1 MSDSGTESALT
12 PAPGDRLLL
21 GLLIVLIVGVPT
33 VFLRTTF
40 TTFDVP
46 QLTVLW
52 VLAVAVALVG
62 VYRVLVTGVV
72 ERGPLVLTV
81 TSASFLAALVLTS
94 VLSEQPWVAF
104 TGLTVRGAGAITYGL
119 CLVLMHAVYRLGRR
133 RSLQPVVLAFV
144 VAHALVVLYALL
156 QAYGLDPFT
165 WGAGILYVGPVFS
178 TLGNP
183 NFSAGY
189 VGLTLPLVVWVAFG
203 SRFPVVLRV
212 VGGAGAGASVVALAY
227 LNSFQGDVA
236 ALASIAVL
244 GQWVWQRGSRYRLV
258 AVAVVLPVA
267 AVITG
272 VPLILDAP
280 AKGTLLSLVAVV
292 GVCAGLGTWWDR
304 YSPVAAGAGSE
315 DAVVQPAIV
324 AFFRGR
330 PWLRPA
336 LALVAVSVG
345 GVLFGGRIL
354 GELGSGLEQR
364 FAFWRTSLSIFA
376 SNPIVGTGLETYP
389 AHFTAH
395 RPLSHA
401 MEYEFVLS
409 DSPHSVPLGLLSG
422 GGLLLALTY
431 LAIMTVIFWAGL
443 RAVRHADGPERSL
456 YGAVLAAWV
465 AYQVQSS
472 VSIDMPG
479 LIYTQ
484 WILGGVLLVGG
495 AAGSRPRAALPWA
508 PGRARSPSLRRRDS
522 RWRIVALTLPV
533 AGVLALLLNPL
544 TAPVRADLA
553 AYRAQQA
560 LDRTD
565 FQTAGDELL
574 WAIDLQPRN
583 GFYAEGMA
591 LIYAESGLLD
601 LAYEERVRSAR
612 LRPGNPY
619 SALIAA
625 RAAIGMGR
633 LEVAEHWL
641 ERAVS
646 VEPNG
651 AQVLTD
657 AALVLAD
664 MGRQDKALRLI
675 DSFELLGSPN
685 TSAWKTAMGVYL
697 ASGNEIAAE
706 RARLCATV
714 GQEGC
719 WEEG

>member
-1 MSDSGTESALT
+1 VSDSGTESALT

-62 VYRVLVTGVV
+62 AYRVLVTGVV

-212 VGGAGAGASVVALAY
+212 VGGAGVGASSVALVY

-244 GQWVWQRGSRYRLV
+244 GQWVWQRGRRYRLL

-272 VPLILDAP
+272 VPLMLDTP
-280 AKGTLLSLVAVV
+280 AKGTLLSLTAVL

-304 YSPVAAGAGSE
+304 YSHVAAGAVGE
-315 DAVVQPAIV
+315 DAGVEPAIV

-409 DSPHSVPLGLLSG
+409 DSPHSVLLGLLSG

-472 VSIDMPG
+472 VSMDMPG

-560 LDRTD
+560 LDRAD
-565 FQTAGDELL
+565 FQAAGDEMLR
-574 WAIDLQPRN
+574 AIDLQPRN

-591 LIYAESGLLD
+591 LVYEESDLFD
-601 LAYEERVRSAR
+601 LAFEERVRSAR

-619 SALIAA
+619 VAVQAA
-625 RAAIGMGR
+625 RAALRVSR
-633 LEVAEHWL
+633 LEVARGWYE
-641 ERAVS
+641 
-646 VEPNG
+646 
-651 AQVLTD
+651 Q
-657 AALVLAD
+657 ALVDDPSGGSIRAEATRFL
-664 MGRQDKALRLI
+664 
-675 DSFELLGSPN
+675 SELG
-685 TSAWKTAMGVYL
+685 
-697 ASGNEIAAE
+697 
-706 RARLCATV
+706 
-714 GQEGC
+714 
-719 WEEG
+719 

>member
-1 MSDSGTESALT
+1 MPLFG
-12 PAPGDRLLL
+12 
-21 GLLIVLIVGVPT
+21 
-33 VFLRTTF
+33 
-40 TTFDVP
+40 
-46 QLTVLW
+46 
-52 VLAVAVALVG
+52 
-62 VYRVLVTGVV
+62 
-72 ERGPLVLTV
+72 GPLWLRPTL
-81 TSASFLAALVLTS
+81 ALAAV
-94 VLSEQPWVAF
+94 V
-104 TGLTVRGAGAITYGL
+104 AGA
-119 CLVLMHAVYRLGRR
+119 VL
-133 RSLQPVVLAFV
+133 
-144 VAHALVVLYALL
+144 
-156 QAYGLDPFT
+156 
-165 WGAGILYVGPVFS
+165 
-178 TLGNP
+178 
-183 NFSAGY
+183 
-189 VGLTLPLVVWVAFG
+189 FG
-203 SRFPVVLRV
+203 SRVLD
-212 VGGAGAGASVVALAY
+212 
-227 LNSFQGDVA
+227 Q
-236 ALASIAVL
+236 I
-244 GQWVWQRGSRYRLV
+244 
-258 AVAVVLPVA
+258 
-267 AVITG
+267 
-272 VPLILDAP
+272 
-280 AKGTLLSLVAVV
+280 
-292 GVCAGLGTWWDR
+292 
-304 YSPVAAGAGSE
+304 
-315 DAVVQPAIV
+315 
-324 AFFRGR
+324 
-330 PWLRPA
+330 
-336 LALVAVSVG
+336 
-345 GVLFGGRIL
+345 
-354 GELGSGLEQR
+354 GSGLEQR

-443 RAVRHADGPERSL
+443 RAVRHADGSERSL
-456 YGAVLAAWV
+456 YVAVLAAWV

-472 VSIDMPG
+472 VSMDMPG

-484 WILGGVLLVGG
+484 WIMGGMLLAGGMAGARLRAVLLWVPGKVRLSAVRRDRRWRTVGLALPVVGVLV
-495 AAGSRPRAALPWA
+495 
-508 PGRARSPSLRRRDS
+508 
-522 RWRIVALTLPV
+522 
-533 AGVLALLLNPL
+533 LLLSPL
-544 TAPVRADLA
+544 TAPLRADLA
-553 AYRAQQA
+553 AYRAQKA

-565 FQTAGDELL
+565 FQTAGDEFL

-583 GFYAEGMA
+583 GLYAEGMA
-591 LIYAESGLLD
+591 LVYAESGLLD

-675 DSFELLGSPN
+675 DSFELLRSPN